1 MATYRRQTGAT
12 PSEALQALHQFSAKL
27 GPRFRLI
34 GVSTLDGRINRS
46 LELGVTSQEF
56 DSMQALWAYARI
68 KIVAPN
74 RALLWCVPL
83 SKAPGRAAVLLDSQL
98 LDKGF
103 NRFDRRNGAGL

>member
-1 MATYRRQTGAT
+1 MKTYRRQTGAN
-12 PSEALQALHQFSAKL
+12 PSEALKTLHQLSTKL

-34 GVSTLDGRINRS
+34 GASSLDGRINRS
-46 LELGVTSQEF
+46 LELGVISQEF

-83 SKAPGRAAVLLDSQL
+83 AKAPGRAAVLLDSQL
-98 LDKGF
+98 LDKSF
-103 NRFDRRNGAGL
+103 SRFARNGAGR